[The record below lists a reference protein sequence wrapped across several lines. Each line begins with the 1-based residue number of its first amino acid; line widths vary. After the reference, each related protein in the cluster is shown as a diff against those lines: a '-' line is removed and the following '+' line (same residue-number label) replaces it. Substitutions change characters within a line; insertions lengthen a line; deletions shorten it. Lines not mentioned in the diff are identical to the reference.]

1 VLADRPRPTAVTG
14 TDALHVQRYEMRR
27 GQRFGTHS
35 HVTAQLTV
43 AALGMIKAEVGTSTW
58 LLPPSLALWIPGSV
72 PHDVVA
78 SRSARFHSLYVV
90 PWQCPIR
97 WTEPVVVTATP
108 LLREL
113 VSHLLEP
120 DVPDEEREHAQTL
133 LFDVLHPVHRRALV
147 LPWPRDPRLLAIADA
162 IAADPTDDRTLTAW
176 GREVGASSRT
186 LARLFAVET
195 GYTFSGWR
203 TQARLRASLDLI
215 ADGVPVSLV
224 ANRVGYRTAS
234 GFVASFR
241 RALGQTP
248 GAYAAHATLVCDR
261 SKEAGPLAGLQPAQ

>member
-1 VLADRPRPTAVTG
+1 VTG
-14 TDALHVQRYEMRR
+14 THALHVQGYDMTR

-43 AALGMIKAEVGTSTW
+43 AAAGVITAEVGTSTW
-58 LLPPSLALWIPGSV
+58 LLPPSVALWIPGSV

-78 SRSARFHSLYVV
+78 SRSARFHSVYVL
-90 PWQCPIR
+90 PRHCPIR
-97 WTEPVVVTATP
+97 WTEPVVVAATP
-108 LLREL
+108 LVREL
-113 VSHLLEP
+113 VAHLLEP
-120 DVPDEEREHAQTL
+120 GVPDGEREHAQTL

-147 LPWPRDPRLLAIADA
+147 LPWPRDPRLTPITSAIT
-162 IAADPTDDRTLTAW
+162 ADPTDDRTLTAW

-186 LARLFAVET
+186 LARLFAEET

-215 ADGVPVSLV
+215 ADGVPVFLV
-224 ANRVGYRTAS
+224 AGRVGYRTTS

-248 GAYAAHATLVCDR
+248 GAYAAHAAL
-261 SKEAGPLAGLQPAQ
+261 S